1 MNSSTAKSAWSVR
14 IVLLTLMVTHFT
26 VTGGGYVVNKLA
38 LREWDPYAYAFWRL
52 CVGVV
57 GLTLLMFAT
66 RSWRKIDRADFPRI
80 LLLAIVA
87 VPINQIIYLVGISK
101 TMPSHASLLY
111 GTTAV
116 FALFLSAAM
125 GYEKILRHKIIAIIV
140 SLAGLVLIV
149 TQGDNIDTSSD
160 LFVGDVYIFIAV
172 LAWAT
177 YTVLGKPIVHKYGAI
192 TATGTVLLL
201 GSFLGLP
208 LLVYPAVMQE
218 YTNITWIGWGGV
230 FYAGLVLTVLAYT
243 VWYKILTMIDPSQ
256 VAILTTPQPVVATA
270 LSTYFVGEIIGL
282 PLIFGGI
289 LVIAGIVL
297 MDAPAFARRAG
308 SLRRRVM
315 K

>member
-1 MNSSTAKSAWSVR
+1 MR

>member
-1 MNSSTAKSAWSVR
+1 VR

>member
-1 MNSSTAKSAWSVR
+1 
-14 IVLLTLMVTHFT
+14 MVTHFT